1 MSKVKQWVKD
11 HKKEIIVGAVA
22 AGGTALYFL
31 AKQKK
36 ITGFKAGL
44 SLNLRFLEGDIDGCF
59 EKNGSRDFYAS
70 VNLNNPELT
79 FADLGKLG
87 DILKENLPMIAGDVK
102 VDHLS
107 ANYNLFRKRGD

>member
-1 MSKVKQWVKD
+1 MKKVKVWLKE

-36 ITGFKAGL
+36 ITGVKAGL
-44 SLNLRFLEGDIDGCF
+44 SLNLRFLEGEEDIDGCF
-59 EKNGSRDFYAS
+59 GRSGSRDLYAS
-70 VNLNNPELT
+70 VNLNNPDLT

-87 DILKENLPMIAGDVK
+87 DMLKEKLPMIAGDVK

-107 ANYNLFRKRGD
+107 ANYSLLRK